1 VHKDDLSQTGSEGII
16 SPMNTVPPRSRRTG
30 IGCLPGLLILAL
42 LGPLV
47 VMTVD
52 LIFAP
57 WIYSVGGRTRLLP
70 VWAGVGIAQTSSGP
84 YAIRIWFSPTPSGS
98 RILPSTSISGSAYV
112 CTPTGK
118 RYTLRVTGGASGQ
131 IWKNMDGHA
140 FHLSAYHRPAF
151 ASLTGDRRP
160 RLNFSGSWVGPD
172 LKMNDEGS
180 IAHAFLADGNL
191 SSGANGSHPKDS
203 AVPIT
208 FAETSWWV
216 QGSCSEP

>member
-1 VHKDDLSQTGSEGII
+1 MR
-16 SPMNTVPPRSRRTG
+16 PMNSVPPRSRRRG
-30 IGCLPGLLILAL
+30 IGCLPSLFLLLV

-47 VMTVD
+47 VAAID

-70 VWAGVGIAQTSSGP
+70 VWAGVGVAQTSLGP
-84 YAIRIWFSPTPSGS
+84 YTIHIWFSPTPSGS
-98 RILPSTSISGSAYV
+98 HILPSASIQGSAYV

-118 RYTLRVTGGASGQ
+118 RYTLRVTGGASGR
-131 IWKNMDGHA
+131 IWNNMDGHA

-151 ASLTGDRRP
+151 SSLTGDRRP
-160 RLNFSGSWVGPD
+160 RLNFSGSWEGAN

-180 IAHAFLADGNL
+180 IAQAFLADGNL
-191 SSGANGSHPKDS
+191 SSGVGASHAKES

-208 FAETSWWV
+208 FTETTWWIG
-216 QGSCSEP
+216 GSCGNR